1 MRRKNIENQNLTE
14 EEQNQ
19 VQIEMLKQK
28 ILQAK
33 ANIDSSICDIG
44 MCLHCIKEQLPHGEW
59 AKWLEDNVDY
69 TPRTAQR
76 YIKAFMFTSALPE
89 ELDSKIN
96 MLGGTKLIELSSCK
110 IDIAED
116 IVRTND
122 VKNISLTELKKII
135 KEKKSEL
142 KTSKKKNDINVAF
155 EPPKEL
161 ITILDDNIKA
171 INEEEQ
177 KETKELIEELKE
189 NNISQKEID
198 KRVKDLHEE
207 FENMRNHKKKIIYN
221 TPILSQN
228 DKINQIIED
237 TSTIIKEI
245 EIRQA
250 YKDDFE
256 ATLIARYNA
265 KEITLEE
272 LNEVIAK
279 TKCDL
284 PIFLKTELLNKY
296 IDRNDFYSNYEH
308 YEWNKEHKSTIRYGL
323 LDNFH
328 FDWEENVINHHYYN
342 WEEEQ
347 LFKVNHLDNNTYQ
360 IAELSDDNGGQVC
373 IYKDYKLV
381 AHFISDEESEEESEE
396 EMIENIK
403 VLCEYDKSLELD
415 TIIKLYKELSI
426 NLKQYWEE
434 ENIRFAKE
442 QEKKKKYDLAFQ
454 SWQTLYQPYS
464 MGKYKFKDIWN
475 DEGEIKNF
483 KLWKEMCDFCSEQRK
498 ANYKRSENF
507 NYDDWLGY
515 STKTLSISEEDKPI
529 YKKMYKKL
537 AMEFHPDKMGG
548 DGHAMQLVNALK
560 QQWGI

>member
-14 EEQNQ
+14 EERNQ
-19 VQIEMLKQK
+19 VQIEMFKQK

-33 ANIDSSICDIG
+33 TNIDDSIGEIG
-44 MCLHCIKEQLPHGEW
+44 MCLHSIKEQLPHGEW
-59 AKWLEDNVDY
+59 GKWLEENVDY

-89 ELDSKIN
+89 ELESKIN

-110 IDIAED
+110 IEIAED

-142 KTSKKKNDINVAF
+142 KISKKKNDINVAF

-161 ITILDDNIKA
+161 ITILDDNIKDL
-171 INEEEQ
+171 NEEEQ

-198 KRVKDLHEE
+198 KKVKDLHEE
-207 FENMRNHKKKIIYN
+207 FENMRNDKKKIICN
-221 TPILSQN
+221 TSIVSKN
-228 DKINQIIED
+228 DKIKQIIED
-237 TSTIIKEI
+237 TETIIKEI
-245 EIRQA
+245 EIRQG

-256 ATLIARYNA
+256 TTLIARYNA
-265 KEITLEE
+265 REITLEE
-272 LNEVIAK
+272 LNKVIEA

-284 PIFLKTELLNKY
+284 PIFFKEELLNQY

-308 YEWNKEHKSTIRYGL
+308 YEWDKQHKSTIRYGI

-328 FDWEENVINHHYYN
+328 FDWEENIIDHHYYN

-347 LFKVNHLDNNTYQ
+347 LYKVNHLDNNTYQ
-360 IAELSDDNGGQVC
+360 IAELSDDNGGQIC
-373 IYKDYKLV
+373 IYKNYKLF
-381 AHFISDEESEEESEE
+381 AHFISEDEED
-396 EMIENIK
+396 MIENIK
-403 VLCEYDKSLELD
+403 VLCEYDTNLELD
-415 TIIKLYKELSI
+415 SIIQLYKELLV

-434 ENIRFAKE
+434 ETIRFAKE
-442 QEKKKKYDLAFQ
+442 QEKKKKYNEAYKN
-454 SWQTLYQPYS
+454 WQTLYQPYS
-464 MGKYKFKDIWN
+464 MGKYQFEDIWN

-483 KLWKEMCDFCSEQRK
+483 KLWKEMCDFCDKQRK
-498 ANYKRSENF
+498 ANYERYKNF
-507 NYDDWLGY
+507 NYDDWLGH
-515 STKTLSISEEDKPI
+515 STKTLSVAEEDKPI

-537 AMEFHPDKMGG
+537 AFEFHPDKMGG
-548 DGHAMQLVNALK
+548 DGHAMQLVNELK

>member
-14 EEQNQ
+14 EEQSQ

-33 ANIDSSICDIG
+33 TNIDDSIGEIG

-59 AKWLEDNVDY
+59 GKWLEENVDY

-76 YIKAFMFTSALPE
+76 YIKAFMFTSALSE
-89 ELDSKIN
+89 ELESKIN

-110 IDIAED
+110 IQIAED

-177 KETKELIEELKE
+177 KEIKELIEELKE
-189 NNISQKEID
+189 DNISQKEID
-198 KRVKDLHEE
+198 KKVKDLHEE
-207 FENMRNHKKKIIYN
+207 FENMRNHKKKIICN
-221 TPILSQN
+221 TPIEFQD
-228 DKINQIIED
+228 DKIKQIIED
-237 TSTIIKEI
+237 TNTIIKEI

-256 ATLIARYNA
+256 TTLIARYNA

-272 LNEVIAK
+272 VNKVIAK

-284 PIFLKTELLNKY
+284 PIFFKTELLNQY

-308 YEWNKEHKSTIRYGL
+308 YEWNKEHKSTIRYGI

-328 FDWEENVINHHYYN
+328 FDWQENVIDHHYYN

-347 LFKVNHLDNNTYQ
+347 LFKVNNLELEDYQ
-360 IAELSDDNGGQVC
+360 ISELSDDCYSSIC
-373 IYKDYKLV
+373 IYKNYKLLG
-381 AHFISDEESEEESEE
+381 HYTTEDEEEVIIDNIKKLCEHDENLDIEEAETYIRLYKKLSENVAEYWKEHNKRVEEE
-396 EMIENIK
+396 
-403 VLCEYDKSLELD
+403 L
-415 TIIKLYKELSI
+415 
-426 NLKQYWEE
+426 
-434 ENIRFAKE
+434 
-442 QEKKKKYDLAFQ
+442 EKKRKYDEEYKK
-454 SWQTLYQPYS
+454 WQELYQPWLSDNFKFDDIYDEE
-464 MGKYKFKDIWN
+464 GKV
-475 DEGEIKNF
+475 KNF
-483 KLWKEMCDFCSEQRK
+483 SLWKEMCDFADKVRK
-498 ANYKRSENF
+498 QYYESYKNF
-507 NYDDWLGY
+507 NYDDWLGNN
-515 STKTLSISEEDKPI
+515 TKTLSIAEEDKPI

-537 AMEFHPDKMGG
+537 AFEFHPDKMGG

>member
-14 EEQNQ
+14 EERNQ
-19 VQIEMLKQK
+19 VQIEMLKQV
-28 ILQAK
+28 ILQDK
-33 ANIDSSICDIG
+33 KDIDNKIKNIG
-44 MCLHCIKEQLPHGEW
+44 MVLLSVKNLLPKGEW
-59 AKWLEDNVDY
+59 DNWLRDNVDL
-69 TPRTAQR
+69 TTRSANR
-76 YIKAFMFTSALPE
+76 YIKASNTKEFLLNAISEDVEIDFSIYALDE
-89 ELDSKIN
+89 I
-96 MLGGTKLIELSSCK
+96 GKLKKEQQV
-110 IDIAED
+110 EF
-116 IVRTND
+116 
-122 VKNISLTELKKII
+122 VKNNNVSEMSIREIAKKVKEIKDELKLNKDDVVL
-135 KEKKSEL
+135 KS
-142 KTSKKKNDINVAF
+142 I

-177 KETKELIEELKE
+177 KEIKELIEELKE
-189 NNISQKEID
+189 DNISQKEID
-198 KRVKDLHEE
+198 KKVKDLHEE
-207 FENMRNHKKKIIYN
+207 FENMRNHKKKIICN
-221 TPILSQN
+221 TPIEFQD
-228 DKINQIIED
+228 DKIKQIIEN
-237 TSTIIKEI
+237 TETIIKEI

-256 ATLIARYNA
+256 TTLIARYNA

-272 LNEVIAK
+272 LNEVIEK

-284 PIFLKTELLNKY
+284 PIFFKTELLNQY
-296 IDRNDFYSNYEH
+296 INRNDFYSNYEH
-308 YEWNKEHKSTIRYGL
+308 YDWNKEHKSTIRYGI

-328 FDWEENVINHHYYN
+328 FDWQENVIDHHYYN

-347 LFKVNHLDNNTYQ
+347 LFKINHLDNNTYQ

-373 IYKDYKLV
+373 IYKNYKLV
-381 AHFISDEESEEESEE
+381 AHFISEDEED
-396 EMIENIK
+396 MIENIK
-403 VLCEYDKSLELD
+403 VLCEYDKSLELE

-434 ENIRFAKE
+434 ETIRFAKE
-442 QEKKKKYDLAFQ
+442 QEKKKKFDLAFQ
-454 SWQTLYQPYS
+454 SWKTLYQPYS
-464 MGKYKFKDIWN
+464 MGKYKFEDIWN

-498 ANYKRSENF
+498 ANYKQSENF
-507 NYDDWLGY
+507 NYDDWLGH
-515 STKTLSISEEDKPI
+515 STKTSSIAEEDKPI

-537 AMEFHPDKMGG
+537 AFEFHPDKMGG